1 MQIWLKNISLLS
13 NIKMLFAV
21 FRASIMVASIVE
33 KNEVNKVHVNNACIV
48 VQQNVLFLEDKI
60 FKHFPLIILSLSL
73 SPFKDARFEKKK

>member
-33 KNEVNKVHVNNACIV
+33 ENEVNKVHVNNACIV
-48 VQQNVLFLEDKI
+48 I
-60 FKHFPLIILSLSL
+60 
-73 SPFKDARFEKKK
+73 

>member
-21 FRASIMVASIVE
+21 FRASIMVASIIE

-48 VQQNVLFLEDKI
+48 I
-60 FKHFPLIILSLSL
+60 
-73 SPFKDARFEKKK
+73 

>member
-48 VQQNVLFLEDKI
+48 IKQNVLILEGKI

-73 SPFKDARFEKKK
+73 SPF

>member
-33 KNEVNKVHVNNACIV
+33 KNEVNKVHVNNTCIV
-48 VQQNVLFLEDKI
+48 IQQNVLILEDKI
-60 FKHFPLIILSLSL
+60 FKHIPLIILSLSL
-73 SPFKDARFEKKK
+73 SPF